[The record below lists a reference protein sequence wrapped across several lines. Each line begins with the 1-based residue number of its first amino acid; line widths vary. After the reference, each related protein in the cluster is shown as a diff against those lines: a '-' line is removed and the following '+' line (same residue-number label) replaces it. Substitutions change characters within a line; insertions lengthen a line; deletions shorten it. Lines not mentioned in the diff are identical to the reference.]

1 MLPISV
7 ATARHPWEVGPQMNK
22 FEQVSSDHHQMS
34 LLGDKSPGVNGGVP
48 LPCDLS
54 HDAFD
59 VTYPY
64 EQTDACENIT
74 FSQLYLGESVSKCS
88 ANI

>member
-1 MLPISV
+1 
-7 ATARHPWEVGPQMNK
+7 MNK

-74 FSQLYLGESVSKCS
+74 FSQLYLGAVNMENLY
-88 ANI
+88 ANAVLIFER